1 MRFSRQEYWTGLP
14 LPSLI
19 QPWCTSFPIW
29 KKSVV
34 PCPVLTVAS
43 WSAYRFLKRQVR
55 WSGIP
60 ISLGISLLWFTQS
73 ESLHSQWSRR
83 SRFFFFLV
91 FPCLFYDRE
100 DVCSFF
106 FWSFLPFSMIQRML
120 AIWSL
125 VPLPFL
131 NSAYTSGSFLFMYC
145 WSLVWILRIISLAF
159 EMSAIIW

>member
-1 MRFSRQEYWTGLP
+1 MAAHQAPPSLGFSRQEHWSGLPFPSPVCESELAQSCVTHNDPMDRSLPGSSSMRFSRQEYWTGLP
-14 LPSLI
+14 SPSLI

-73 ESLHSQWSRR
+73 KSLHSQWSRR
-83 SRFFFFLV
+83 SRFFFFFGV
-91 FPCLFYDRE
+91 
-100 DVCSFF
+100 S
-106 FWSFLPFSMIQRML
+106 
-120 AIWSL
+120 
-125 VPLPFL
+125 LPFL
-131 NSAYTSGSFLFMYC
+131 
-145 WSLVWILRIISLAF
+145 WSRGC
-159 EMSAIIW
+159 